1 MLKCVVRTCILNPSP
16 PEDLVQKYIGQKR
29 LTHLALMTTNC
40 DILKNLNRAKL
51 MKEFVDR
58 TPERRCV
65 FGFIVTL
72 TDIMKLP
79 LTEQTDG

>member
-1 MLKCVVRTCILNPSP
+1 MLFMRNKTTN
-16 PEDLVQKYIGQKR
+16 
-29 LTHLALMTTNC
+29 TNC

-65 FGFIVTL
+65 FGFIL
-72 TDIMKLP
+72 WHWQI
-79 LTEQTDG
+79 